1 MASVTAAQA
10 QAEPRFSIG
19 YRRWLLGLLIT
30 VYACSFIDR
39 TILST
44 VGQAI
49 KVDLKLTD
57 AQFGLLTGPAFALFY
72 TVFGVPIG
80 RLAEKFNRVSIISVC
95 IALWSVMT
103 MLSGTAGGYVQ
114 LLLYRMGV
122 GVGEGGCSPAA
133 HSLLSDHYPPKQRGG
148 ALAIY
153 FAGVPLGIM
162 IGAIAGGWLTQ
173 TFDWRTAFL
182 VVGAPG
188 LILAAVTYLTLREP
202 PRGHADGRTPAAE
215 APPLTAVI
223 MRLFGTATFRNA
235 AAGCVLT
242 NLASSG
248 IAQFA
253 PSFFVRGWGLNF
265 LTVGVLY
272 GLVTG
277 AAGVAG
283 MLTGGFATDAA
294 GQRDARWRMW
304 LPAIGAALALPLF
317 VTAYTRT
324 NPFLAAGF
332 ILIGGVCYSMY
343 FAPTFA
349 LAQNLVEP
357 RMRGTASALMYLLI
371 NVFGGGLGPWVLGIV
386 SDVLAQR
393 AFGLGHFSS
402 MCPGGVG
409 PHGSAEALAHA
420 CRTASATGLQ
430 HAILIS
436 TVFYGWG
443 AIHFLLASRTI
454 RRDLAHVG

>member
-1 MASVTAAQA
+1 MATIAAAEA
-10 QAEPRFSIG
+10 QPRFSIG

-72 TVFGVPIG
+72 TVLGVPIG
-80 RLAEKFNRVSIISVC
+80 RMAEKLNRVSIISVC
-95 IALWSVMT
+95 IALWSIMT
-103 MLSGTAGGYVQ
+103 MLSGTAAGYLQ
-114 LLLYRMGV
+114 LLVYRMGV

-173 TFDWRTAFL
+173 TFNWRTAFL

-188 LILAAVTYLTLREP
+188 LVLALITRLTLREP
-202 PRGHADGRTPAAE
+202 PRGQADGQ
-215 APPLTAVI
+215 APPAETPPLGAVI
-223 MRLFGTATFRNA
+223 RRLFSTHTFRHA

-253 PSFFVRGWGLNF
+253 ASYFVRGWGLDY
-265 LTVGVLY
+265 LRVGLLY

-277 AAGVAG
+277 AAGTVG
-283 MLTGGFATDAA
+283 MLAGGFVTDAA

-317 VTAYTRT
+317 ATAYTRT
-324 NPFLAAGF
+324 SPYIGASF
-332 ILIGGVCYSMY
+332 ILFGGVCYSIY

-349 LAQNLVEP
+349 LAQNLVAP

-371 NVFGGGLGPWVLGIV
+371 NVFGGGLGPWVLGMV
-386 SDVLAQR
+386 SDALAHH
-393 AFGLGHFSS
+393 AFALGDFAR
-402 MCPGGVG
+402 MCPGGVA
-409 PHGSAEALAHA
+409 PHGSAVALAQA
-420 CRTASATGLQ
+420 CRTASASGLQ

-443 AIHFLLASRTI
+443 ALHFLLASRTI
-454 RRDLAHVG
+454 RRDLAAIG

>member
-1 MASVTAAQA
+1 MAGVATAEAQ
-10 QAEPRFSIG
+10 PRFSLG
-19 YRRWLLGLLIT
+19 YRQWMLGLLIA

-49 KVDLKLTD
+49 KIDLKLTD
-57 AQFGLLTGPAFALFY
+57 TEFGVLTGAAFALFY
-72 TVFGVPIG
+72 TGFGVPIG
-80 RLAEKFNRVSIISVC
+80 RLAERFSRVTIISVC
-95 IALWSVMT
+95 IALWSLMT
-103 MLSGTAGGYVQ
+103 MLSGTAGGYLQ

-162 IGAIAGGWLTQ
+162 FGAIAGGWLTQ
-173 TFDWRTAFL
+173 TFNWRTAFL

-188 LILAAVTYLTLREP
+188 LILAVITQLTLREP
-202 PRGHADGRTPAAE
+202 PRGHADGQAPAAE
-215 APPLTAVI
+215 TPPMSAVI
-223 MRLFGTATFRNA
+223 RRLFATHTFRHA

-253 PSFFVRGWGLNF
+253 ASYFVRGFGLSY
-265 LTVGVLY
+265 LKVGLLY

-277 AAGVAG
+277 AAGTVG
-283 MLTGGFATDAA
+283 MLTGGFATDAV
-294 GQRDARWRMW
+294 GQRDARWRVW
-304 LPAIGAALALPLF
+304 LPAIGAALAFPIF
-317 VTAYTRT
+317 FAAYTRT
-324 NPFLAAGF
+324 DPYLAAGF
-332 ILIGGVCYSMY
+332 IFFGGICYSLY

-371 NVFGGGLGPWVLGIV
+371 NVFGGGLGPTLLGMV
-386 SDVLAQR
+386 SDALAQH
-393 AFGLGHFSS
+393 AFGLGHFAA
-402 MCPGGVG
+402 MCPGGVA
-409 PHGSAEALAHA
+409 PHGAAPALAQA
-420 CRTASATGLQ
+420 CRLASASGLQ
-430 HAILIS
+430 QAILIS
-436 TVFYGWG
+436 SAFFGWG
-443 AIHFLLASRTI
+443 ALHFLLAARTI
-454 RRDLAHVG
+454 RRDLGVVV

>member
-1 MASVTAAQA
+1 MASVVAAEAQA
-10 QAEPRFSIG
+10 GTRFSVG
-19 YRRWLLGLLIT
+19 YRRWLLGLLLA

-57 AQFGLLTGPAFALFY
+57 AAFGLLTGPAFALFY
-72 TVFGVPIG
+72 TVLGVPIG
-80 RLAEKFNRVSIISVC
+80 RMAERFNRVSIISVC
-95 IALWSVMT
+95 IALWSIMT
-103 MLSGTAGGYVQ
+103 MLSGTAAGYVQ

-133 HSLLSDHYPPKQRGG
+133 HSLLSDHYPAKQRGG

-173 TFDWRTAFL
+173 TFNWRTAFL

-188 LILAAVTYLTLREP
+188 LLLAVLVRLTLREP
-202 PRGHADGRTPAAE
+202 PRGQADGKAPAPE
-215 APPLTAVI
+215 APPMSTVI
-223 MRLFGTATFRNA
+223 RRLFSTPTFCNA

-253 PSFFVRGWGLNF
+253 ASYFVRGWGLNF
-265 LTVGVLY
+265 TTVGLLY

-277 AAGVAG
+277 AAGTVG
-283 MLTGGFATDAA
+283 MLAGGFVTDAA

-304 LPAIGAALALPLF
+304 LPAIGSALALPLF
-317 VTAYTRT
+317 ATAYTRSD
-324 NPFLAAGF
+324 PYLAAGF
-332 ILIGGVCYSMY
+332 ILFGGVCYSLY

-386 SDVLAQR
+386 SDALAQGG
-393 AFGLGHFSS
+393 FSLGHFAT
-402 MCPGGVG
+402 MCPGGVA
-409 PHGSAEALAHA
+409 PHGAAAALAQA

-430 HAILIS
+430 HAILIC
-436 TVFYGWG
+436 TLFYGWG

-454 RRDLAHVG
+454 RRDLAPAA